1 MGHDTSQAAGRVQ
14 TERVSKL
21 KLIDHYLKRGFR
33 WLGWQIGTRTWT
45 FLALPLI
52 LSLVLAVRIANN
64 KTFHGKHFNVNTIVT
79 FARQA
84 AADTRISGIMFVPFV
99 I

>member
-1 MGHDTSQAAGRVQ
+1 M
-14 TERVSKL
+14 VSKL

-52 LSLVLAVRIANN
+52 LSLVLAVRIENN
-64 KTFHGKHFNVNTIVT
+64 KTFHGKHLHRQLALGEVIETI
-79 FARQA
+79 ARQ
-84 AADTRISGIMFVPFV
+84 
-99 I
+99 